1 MFKGDFTDMCTE
13 KFRRCRWGAERRLN
27 NVQTLADL
35 QTIFSFSNFCGK
47 VILKVIKL
55 EVFDMIAS
63 LYMVQYLTLVFNDLQ
78 TQLPLKLDSDVA
90 FK

>member
-13 KFRRCRWGAERRLN
+13 KFERCRLGAERRLN

-35 QTIFSFSNFCGK
+35 QTIFSFSNLCGK